1 MIGAIITQ
9 RMVRSAFDC
18 LNRRDLAGFLRNWA
32 EEATFIYSPTVSV
45 GGKIEGRKE
54 VEKWFQRFM
63 DQFPKVNF
71 TVRNICVQDIFS
83 FGGTNV
89 AAVEWD
95 GTFTNRDGNH
105 FQNSG
110 VIIINAKE
118 AQVLEAREYVFN
130 AEIQKKAWGESEG
143 NNRNSKGG
151 QRNDSYEG
159 ETH

>member
-9 RMVRSAFDC
+9 RMVLSAFDC
-18 LNRRDLAGFLRNWA
+18 LNRRDLPAFLRNWA
-32 EEATFIYSPTVSV
+32 EEATFIYCPAVSV
-45 GGKIEGRKE
+45 GGKIEGRRE

-71 TVRNICVQDIFS
+71 TVRSICVQDIFS

-105 FQNSG
+105 FQNTGS
-110 VIIINAKE
+110 
-118 AQVLEAREYVFN
+118 
-130 AEIQKKAWGESEG
+130 S
-143 NNRNSKGG
+143 
-151 QRNDSYEG
+151 
-159 ETH
+159 